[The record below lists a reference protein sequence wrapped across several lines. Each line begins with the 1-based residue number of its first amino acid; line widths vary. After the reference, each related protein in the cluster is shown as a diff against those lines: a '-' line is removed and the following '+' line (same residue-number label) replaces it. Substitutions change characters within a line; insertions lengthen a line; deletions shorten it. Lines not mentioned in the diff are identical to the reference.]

1 MHATQQATTARH
13 FAEEAAPGLRN
24 SLALDS
30 DRLVSAKAAYS
41 VRRVNLAAANSL
53 LCRGISPRAGDL
65 VLARVTQ
72 LGQHQHLESGD
83 GRRARLWLGD
93 EIVVAY
99 AARYAPDQYEA
110 YVPDDLSPC
119 SLVAAGGIAAR
130 VHSRHASIRPA
141 TQIDPVGLLADRN
154 GDVLNV
160 RQGAL
165 GIPSKVRPAFTIAV
179 VGSSMNAGKTTTAA
193 SLIAGLRRLGHR
205 VGAAK
210 VTGTGA
216 GGDRWLMADAGAS
229 PVLDF
234 TDAGYA
240 STAGLPL
247 DTLELILSQLSAH
260 VASAGAKC
268 LVIEVADGLLQAET
282 AALLQSTKFAKMV
295 DAVIFAAPDAMSV
308 LAGAD
313 WLHKQGLPLIAVS
326 GVLTMSPLAM
336 REAMAAVHLPV
347 YTAEELTTPRIVSA
361 LFPILQRLSPGSALG
376 RPGATLQQ

>member
-1 MHATQQATTARH
+1 MHTAQQIAAAKS
-13 FAEEAAPGLRN
+13 FAEETAPGLHT
-24 SLALDS
+24 SVALAP
-30 DRLVSAKAAYS
+30 DRLTRAKAAYS
-41 VRRVNLAAANSL
+41 IRRVNLEVASSL
-53 LCRGISPRAGDL
+53 LCREISPCAGDL

-83 GRRARLWLGD
+83 GRRARLWPGD

-99 AARYAPDQYEA
+99 GARYAPDQYEA

-130 VHSRHASIRPA
+130 VHSRHASIRAA
-141 TQIDPVGLLADRN
+141 TQINPIGLLADRH
-154 GDVLNV
+154 GEVLNV
-160 RQGAL
+160 RHGAL
-165 GIPSKVRPAFTIAV
+165 GTPSKARPAFTIAV

-240 STAGLPL
+240 TTAGLPVEA
-247 DTLELILSQLSAH
+247 LELILSQLSAH
-260 VASAGAKC
+260 VASAGARC

-295 DAVIFAAPDAMSV
+295 DAVVFAAPDAMSV

-313 WLHKQGLPLIAVS
+313 WLHKHGLPIVAIS
-326 GVLTMSPLAM
+326 GVLTTSPLAM
-336 REAMAAVHLPV
+336 REAMASVDLPV
-347 YTAEELTTPRIVSA
+347 HTAEELTTPHIVST
-361 LFPILQRLSPGSALG
+361 LLPILQRLSPGAAL
-376 RPGATLQQ
+376 